1 MAHNNNVDYQ
11 ALIDKAVVKGD
22 FGAAAQLEEARN
34 EKIDDLGLNYEKT
47 YKYTQYGDSGDT
59 SSSGSPASVS
69 YSAKSE
75 QPTYTDNQQG
85 LIDSVSTALMNRDA
99 FSYDPESDPLYQ
111 SYQKQYTRQG
121 QTAMQDTL
129 GQIAARTGGMAS
141 SYAGTAAQQTYDNYM
156 QALSDKIPELQQA
169 AYEMYRDQGS
179 DMRDNLSM
187 LLSLESNDY
196 NKYLNDLAQYN
207 TNRQF
212 DYNARQDAIGNEQ
225 WQKQFDT
232 GNEQWQKQFDTEN
245 EQWDKDFNYRA
256 QQDALNRSASL
267 SGGSPGG
274 SSGGSSDGSSDD
286 WSAEDW
292 YSAMYQSGDPYM
304 YLMQSGYSPSEIDY
318 ILKNSGYYLWVDE
331 QKNLPTT
338 DNSTYMVEGM
348 GEYGKDDI
356 SDMLDAGEI
365 YATKWD
371 KNGKA
376 IAFAVTGNTRK
387 GLSGKTI
394 GLTQ

>member
-121 QTAMQDTL
+121 QTAMHDTL

-156 QALSDKIPELQQA
+156 QALSDKIPELRQA

-232 GNEQWQKQFDTEN
+232 GNEQW
-245 EQWDKDFNYRA
+245 DKDFNYRA

-274 SSGGSSDGSSDD
+274 SSGGSS
-286 WSAEDW
+286 EDR
-292 YSAMYQSGDPYM
+292 SVKDLFAAMYQSGDPYT
-304 YLMQSGYSPSEIDY
+304 YLILNGYTEGEAKGIIASSGYRAYDTERRTAGRKTESD
-318 ILKNSGYYLWVDE
+318 
-331 QKNLPTT
+331 
-338 DNSTYMVEGM
+338 DNSYMVEGM
-348 GEYGKDDI
+348 GKMSESDI
-356 SDMLDAGEI
+356 ARLLD
-365 YATKWD
+365 
-371 KNGKA
+371 
-376 IAFAVTGNTRK
+376 
-387 GLSGKTI
+387 SGKIYVTAVDKDGNPI
-394 GLTQ
+394 SFATVPETNQGLGNKPISLTR